1 MYISVP
7 KNYGGSAFP
16 HPDAPPRGAGG
27 MPRPGAPFAPSGTQ
41 AQPSPPPPPP
51 RPMMHGGAPT
61 PVAPLGKIPRDC
73 PPPPPPDCGCE
84 PPPPPCDDREPCGTC
99 VPEDAPPCGD
109 APCAPPCP
117 AKSTNP
123 LTCLFEAL
131 RGRKK
136 SGFDADDFLLI
147 ALIALLMGKEGSEDI
162 VLILA
167 LLLLM

>member
-16 HPDAPPRGAGG
+16 HPDAQPGGTGG
-27 MPRPGAPFAPSGTQ
+27 MPRPTLPFADRG
-41 AQPSPPPPPP
+41 AQVSPPPPPP
-51 RPMMHGGAPT
+51 PSRPTMHPSAPA
-61 PVAPLGKIPRDC
+61 PVAPLGTVPRDC
-73 PPPPPPDCGCE
+73 PLPPPDCGC
-84 PPPPPCDDREPCGTC
+84 PPPPCDGRE
-99 VPEDAPPCGD
+99 PCGD
-109 APCAPPCP
+109 APCAPACP
-117 AKSTNP
+117 AKNKNP

-136 SGFDADDFLLI
+136 AGFEADDFLLI
-147 ALIALLMGKEGSEDI
+147 GMIALLMGKEGSEDI

>member
-7 KNYGGSAFP
+7 KNYGGNAFP
-16 HPDAPPRGAGG
+16 HPDAKPRGEGGG
-27 MPRPGAPFAPSGTQ
+27 MQRPVPPFADYGAQ
-41 AQPSPPPPPP
+41 AQPTPPPPPP
-51 RPMMHGGAPT
+51 RPIIHSGAPT

-73 PPPPPPDCGCE
+73 PPPPPPDCGC
-84 PPPPPCDDREPCGTC
+84 PPSCEGCEPCGEHA
-99 VPEDAPPCGD
+99 PEEGQCPCGD
-109 APCAPPCP
+109 APPCH
-117 AKSTNP
+117 AENKNP

-147 ALIALLMGKEGSEDI
+147 GLIALLMGKEGNEDI

-167 LLLLM
+167 LLLLV

>member
-16 HPDAPPRGAGG
+16 HPDAQPGG
-27 MPRPGAPFAPSGTQ
+27 MPRPTLPFADRGAQ
-41 AQPSPPPPPP
+41 ASPPPPPPPP
-51 RPMMHGGAPT
+51 RPTMHGGAPA
-61 PVAPLGKIPRDC
+61 PVAPLGKVPRDC
-73 PPPPPPDCGCE
+73 PLPPPPDCGC
-84 PPPPPCDDREPCGTC
+84 PPPPCDGRE
-99 VPEDAPPCGD
+99 PCGD
-109 APCAPPCP
+109 APCAPACP
-117 AKSTNP
+117 AKNKNP

-136 SGFDADDFLLI
+136 AGLEADDFLLVGM
-147 ALIALLMGKEGSEDI
+147 IALLMGKEGSEDI